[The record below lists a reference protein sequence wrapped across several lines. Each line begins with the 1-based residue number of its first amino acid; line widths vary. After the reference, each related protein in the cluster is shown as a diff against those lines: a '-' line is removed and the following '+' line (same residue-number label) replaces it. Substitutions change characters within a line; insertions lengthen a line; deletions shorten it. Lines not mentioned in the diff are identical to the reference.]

1 MNLTIVITLCVLL
14 VVVLILFPL
23 IISRRA
29 QDMAKEKSEW
39 DKIKEFGEK
48 INKKTKKDN

>member
-14 VVVLILFPL
+14 VLVLILFPL
-23 IISRRA
+23 FVSRKA

-48 INKKTKKDN
+48 INKKNKEK